1 MVNVSQVVTLVF
13 LPGLLI
19 LTPFELQ
26 TDRESDLELINN
38 TKKSLLICLKSCAP
52 AGTEYL
58 NTNASRKL
66 CKTI

>member
-38 TKKSLLICLKSCAP
+38 TKKKLLVCL
-52 AGTEYL
+52 Y
-58 NTNASRKL
+58 
-66 CKTI
+66 